1 LKPEASRE
9 GARMTRRGEGPIWTV
24 GARSA
29 IGEHGEAPLGRLGY
43 AASVIDALFAE
54 RVAA

>member
-1 LKPEASRE
+1 
-9 GARMTRRGEGPIWTV
+9 MTRRGEGPIWTV